1 MVRIFPHVYP
11 DEPLYGAQAK
21 ERTVRPDFV
30 LVRNFPLD
38 SHGDTFKSQL
48 LGLMF
53 TDLPS
58 VNSLQSIFLS
68 MDRAL
73 QYAALL
79 KVQKNLPEEKVNK
92 CYRGDVLGG

>member
-48 LGLMF
+48 MGLMF
-53 TDLPS
+53 ADLPAGT
-58 VNSLQSIFLS
+58 V
-68 MDRAL
+68 
-73 QYAALL
+73 
-79 KVQKNLPEEKVNK
+79 
-92 CYRGDVLGG
+92 GDI